1 MSTTLTFSQA
11 KYSTAGI
18 TYLMYQKPL
27 MVAWW
32 SAVFPGFGH
41 YLLNQYARATL
52 LTIVE
57 VIINTGAH
65 INDAM
70 IYSFCGEI
78 ELAKSVINLD
88 WMIGYIIIYLI
99 TIGDSYRTA
108 CQLNKLVGLTTPDL
122 ASLEIFPFE
131 IQYLQNK
138 SPLLGVL
145 YSLFF
150 PGLGQLYNHRIFLG
164 FYAIFWWWTYILLSH
179 AHKAVVLILTGNFH
193 SSTVILHP
201 HWLLFMPSVVGGS
214 VYHSYITCIQHNKL
228 ANESQQKRLTD
239 RYAGS
244 KFSLRGTKG

>member
-1 MSTTLTFSQA
+1 MSTSLTFPQA

-18 TYLMYQKPL
+18 TYLIHQKPCL
-27 MVAWW
+27 VAWW

-52 LTIVE
+52 LTILE

-65 INDAM
+65 INEAM

-78 ELAKSVINLD
+78 ELAKSVINID
-88 WMIGYIIIYLI
+88 WMIGYIVIYLI
-99 TIGDSYRTA
+99 TIGDSYRSA
-108 CQLNKLVGLTTPDL
+108 IQLNKFVELSTPDL

-138 SPLLGVL
+138 SPLLGIL
-145 YSLFF
+145 YSLTF
-150 PGLGQLYNHRIFLG
+150 PGLGHLYNHRIFLG
-164 FYAIFWWWTYILLSH
+164 FYAIFWWWTYVILSH
-179 AHKAVVLILTGNFH
+179 AHKAIVLIITGNFD
-193 SSTVILHP
+193 SSITILNP

-228 ANESQQKRLTD
+228 ANDSQQKRLTD

-244 KFSLRGTKG
+244 KFSLRGAKG